1 MSKYKD
7 AHLLLVKVINI
18 FVVIFAHHRHHQV
31 NESKCKI
38 NVQNHPHADDV
49 YFHLEKGPTA
59 VRACQGSLGGG
70 VSNTCHAASAF
81 LRLFLLFFPHR
92 RHCHCHCHHF
102 YCCYVFHQCIVLF
115 VSLNNVISK
124 ARILCHHLLLLQDL
138 LMIYFSLK
146 IYIIISSGWV
156 ARESN
161 KESISGTTVK
171 HSRCTNASSS
181 TLSQP

>member
-1 MSKYKD
+1 MCIQSSHICTTALAESSVEEKRTVMQRKHVCSMSKYKD
-7 AHLLLVKVINI
+7 AHLILLKVINI

-81 LRLFLLFFPHR
+81 LHLFLLSF
-92 RHCHCHCHHF
+92 CHHHHHF
-102 YCCYVFHQCIVLF
+102 YCYHHVFHHCFVLF
-115 VSLNNVISK
+115 VPMNYIICK
-124 ARILCHHLLLLQDL
+124 ARIL
-138 LMIYFSLK
+138 Y
-146 IYIIISSGWV
+146 
-156 ARESN
+156 
-161 KESISGTTVK
+161 
-171 HSRCTNASSS
+171 
-181 TLSQP
+181 